1 MLMVIISRF
10 RRTIIIRIW
19 IGVVLI
25 GIILIIMVRM
35 LQATIG
41 IVVCMA
47 VGMEGIMVDM
57 VGQ

>member
-1 MLMVIISRF
+1 MVIILRF

-25 GIILIIMVRM
+25 GTILTIMDHIILRVI
-35 LQATIG
+35 IG
-41 IVVCMA
+41 IVVCM
-47 VGMEGIMVDM
+47 VGMVIM

>member
-1 MLMVIISRF
+1 MVIILRF

-25 GIILIIMVRM
+25 GIILTIMGHII
-35 LQATIG
+35 LQVIIG
-41 IVVCMA
+41 IVVCM
-47 VGMEGIMVDM
+47 VGMVIM